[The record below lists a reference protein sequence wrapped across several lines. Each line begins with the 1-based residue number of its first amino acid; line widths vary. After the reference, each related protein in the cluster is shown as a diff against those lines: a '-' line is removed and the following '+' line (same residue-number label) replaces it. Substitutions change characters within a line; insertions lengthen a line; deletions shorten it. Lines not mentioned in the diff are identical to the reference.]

1 MVATTHVWIVV
12 VILAAAGVGGV
23 GFFTGYEYR
32 GSPAAHSSS
41 AEARTLSVLA
51 AGSLVGIF
59 PSLAD
64 ALVNETPGITAPA
77 ASQTYEG
84 SLDVTTAVSTLAVK
98 ADVAAVADYRLI
110 PSLLEPKYANYEVI
124 FGETPEVLV
133 YNASISAFDHL
144 TTSNWGTTLVSAIT
158 AGGSVAPFAVWNAST
173 DPNGYNEIFDMMLQG
188 MLYGGGD
195 ISQIYGHFYSGSE
208 GGYATPVTGVTL
220 IEHESDAATLI
231 KTGVVSALITYRA
244 YAIAEHLTYLP
255 LDPIVGLASNNT
267 TALGDYAKLSTE
279 IISSSGSLVPV
290 VPAPVLFAAT
300 VPLDAPNATL
310 GAAFLHLLD
319 SPQGEAMLSAG
330 GAFTPIFPA
339 WTDNPKAV
347 PSVLAPDVTTMPTWA
362 SNLLT

>member
-133 YNASISAFDHL
+133 YNASISAFDDL

-208 GGYATPVTGVTL
+208 GGYATPVKGVTL

-310 GAAFLHLLD
+310 GEAFLHLLD